1 MDDFV
6 VANLNEGKNEWCAR
20 LVNILTPLV
29 IEGIRSI
36 FDEAIALC
44 KDNDEDEKYLM
55 TFQNLL
61 SRIPKWNPNI
71 IETEKNRIIKKSNCE
86 YLEDLI
92 TCVHIIQL
100 KVLTCI
106 RVGQKQKKIDIDIP
120 KLNDFLH
127 LVYIHTARKVY
138 TNVYLFELDTKPLQV
153 QKYNRELE
161 VMVKECIMLSIRE
174 SIPIEQILQAYMDET
189 VEEEIIEEKKDI
201 VETNV
206 DASGNKLDTPSETVL
221 SHEESV
227 VPRDFDKPVLVE
239 KVEENSSSAT
249 ESTSSADTS
258 PSNSVNSVEDNT
270 INNKKSIAD
279 LVEDIVPV
287 NNSTVTEHADT
298 STKDN
303 STETKNLLDS
313 DKSSLT
319 NTTAVVDI
327 NAALDNKAEEIND
340 TKQDNNVI
348 NTNKNSNISLQ
359 FSGEDRAIST
369 ENKEE
374 IIQAP
379 KTIDRLEEI
388 SNIRNE
394 QRKLEE
400 EEDESDTIKIH
411 TDNNVDLGLLDVH
424 DIEHKVEL
432 TPDPILSDI
441 EVLG

>member
-36 FDEAIALC
+36 FDEAITLC
-44 KDNDEDEKYLM
+44 KENEEDEKYLM

-71 IETEKNRIIKKSNCE
+71 IETEKIRIIKKSNCE

-127 LVYIHTARKVY
+127 LVYIHTARKIY

-161 VMVKECIMLSIRE
+161 VIVKECVMLSIRE
-174 SIPIEQILQAYMDET
+174 SIPIEEILRAYMDET
-189 VEEEIIEEKKDI
+189 VEEDIIEEKKDI

-206 DASGNKLDTPSETVL
+206 DSSGNKLETPKETVL
-221 SHEESV
+221 SQEETV
-227 VPRDFDKPVLVE
+227 VPKDFDKPLLVE
-239 KVEENSSSAT
+239 KITDAQAVSDTTVSDTSVSDTTVSPSTPSEGISTPSEGISTPSEGTPTPSEGT
-249 ESTSSADTS
+249 STVSETTVSTSPVGVPKTVDTS
-258 PSNSVNSVEDNT
+258 SDNIFIKT
-270 INNKKSIAD
+270 
-279 LVEDIVPV
+279 
-287 NNSTVTEHADT
+287 
-298 STKDN
+298 
-303 STETKNLLDS
+303 S
-313 DKSSLT
+313 DKP
-319 NTTAVVDI
+319 DM
-327 NAALDNKAEEIND
+327 
-340 TKQDNNVI
+340 
-348 NTNKNSNISLQ
+348 SLQ

-400 EEDESDTIKIH
+400 QEEDETDTIKIH
-411 TDNNVDLGLLDVH
+411 TDNDIDLGLLDVH
-424 DIEHKVEL
+424 DVKNNLKL